1 MYFCKKSVINKFQE
15 IINLGIENISLNK
28 HPKSLYDP
36 LKYVLGLGG
45 KRIRPVLTLMSCDAF
60 GQDPLKALNAAL
72 CVETFHNFT
81 LIHDD
86 IMDSAQIRR
95 NKETVHKKWGINTGI
110 LTGDRMLILAY
121 QLLGNYDSKK
131 NKELNEVF
139 SKTAMEIC
147 EGQQLD
153 IDFESRFDVT
163 REDYIKMIKLKTAVL
178 IACSLKMGAIVAG
191 TKSQNQDLIYD
202 FGISLGIAFQ
212 IQDDYL
218 DVFGDQSK
226 IGKKVGGDI
235 LENKKTILF
244 HIAFSQSDQK
254 NKDELTFL
262 YGSKKIVKDKI
273 SIVKSIFLESNA
285 KQITKELIENY
296 TADALLNLEK
306 LKINNKKKQALI
318 DFSNSLMKREL

>member
-45 KRIRPVLTLMSCDAF
+45 KRIRPALTLMSCDAF

-86 IMDSAQIRR
+86 IMDSAPIRR

-110 LTGDRMLILAY
+110 LSGDRMLILAY

-163 REDYIKMIKLKTAVL
+163 HEDYIEMIKLKTAVL
-178 IACSLKMGAIVAG
+178 IACSLKMGAIVAD

-254 NKDELTFL
+254 TKDELTFI

-273 SIVKSIFLESNA
+273 SIVKSIFLKGNA
-285 KQITKELIENY
+285 KQITKKLIQNY

-306 LKINNKKKQALI
+306 LKIDNKKKQALI

>member
-36 LKYVLGLGG
+36 VKYVLGIGG
-45 KRIRPVLTLMSCDAF
+45 KRIRPALTLMSCDAF
-60 GQDPLKALNAAL
+60 GKDPMKALNAAL

-86 IMDSAQIRR
+86 IMDSAHIRR

-110 LTGDRMLILAY
+110 LSGDRMLILAY
-121 QLLGNYDSKK
+121 QLLGDYDLKK

-153 IDFESRFDVT
+153 IDFESRFDIT
-163 REDYIKMIKLKTAVL
+163 REDYIEMIKLKTAVL

-254 NKDELTFL
+254 TKDELKFL

-273 SIVKSIFLESNA
+273 SKVKSIFLKSNA

-296 TADALLNLEK
+296 TTEALLNIEK
-306 LKINNKKKQALI
+306 LKIDNKKKQALI
-318 DFSNSLMKREL
+318 DFSNNLMKREL

>member
-1 MYFCKKSVINKFQE
+1 MYFCKKSVINKYQK

-28 HPKSLYDP
+28 HPRSLYDP
-36 LKYVLGLGG
+36 VKYVFGLGG

-60 GQDPLKALNAAL
+60 GQDPMKALDAAL
-72 CVETFHNFT
+72 CIETFHNFT

-86 IMDSAQIRR
+86 IMDSAHIRR

-110 LTGDRMLILAY
+110 LSGDRMLILAY
-121 QLLGNYDSKK
+121 QLLGNYDFKK

-153 IDFESRFDVT
+153 IDFESRFDVSH
-163 REDYIKMIKLKTAVL
+163 EDYIEMIKLKTAVL

-244 HIAFSQSDQK
+244 HTAFSQSDQK
-254 NKDELTFL
+254 TKDELTFL
-262 YGSKKIVKDKI
+262 YGSKEIVKDKI
-273 SIVKSIFLESNA
+273 SIVKSIFLKSNA

-296 TADALLNLEK
+296 TSDALLNLDK
-306 LKINNKKKQALI
+306 LKIDNKKKQALI
-318 DFSNSLMKREL
+318 HLSNSLMKREL

>member
-45 KRIRPVLTLMSCDAF
+45 KRIRPALTLMSCDAF

-163 REDYIKMIKLKTAVL
+163 HEDYIKMI
-178 IACSLKMGAIVAG
+178 KMGAIVAG

-296 TADALLNLEK
+296 TSEALLNLEK